1 MKVVVIVFFL
11 GACAG
16 LFAQQPDFSEF
27 ELVKEGWSN
36 EVSADYQL
44 VIYGSHRCGFCRKLR
59 KDFQTFDVP
68 DNLKVSF
75 IEYDTDPEWIEEEGA
90 TYKESNVYVLNDG
103 ETQKEK
109 FLPMIY
115 LYNVKSGKKKRF
127 KGYRQD
133 TWEKI
138 LTQVE

>member
-1 MKVVVIVFFL
+1 M
-11 GACAG
+11 
-16 LFAQQPDFSEF
+16 
-27 ELVKEGWSN
+27 VKEGQSN

-44 VIYGSHRCGFCRKLR
+44 VIHGSHRCGFCRKFR
-59 KDFQTFDVP
+59 KDFQTVDVP

-75 IEYDTDPEWIEEEGA
+75 IEYDTKREWIEEEA
-90 TYKESNVYVLNDG
+90 ETYKESDVYVLKDG

-115 LYNVKSGKKKRF
+115 LYNAKTGKKKRF

-138 LTQVE
+138 LAQVE